1 MIHSATLYYRL
12 AGHEPVAEPDLL
24 RWSRWFEEAGNA
36 RRIVARTDVGGR
48 TVSTVFLGIDH
59 NFCSVGPPLLF
70 ETMIFGLPD
79 DEEYQERCTTW
90 DEALAQ
96 HQRALEYLGGTD
108 AAHEEIEES

>member
-1 MIHSATLYYRL
+1 MRHSATLYYTL
-12 AGHEPVAEPDLL
+12 AGHEPVPEPDLE
-24 RWSRWFEEAGNA
+24 RWARWFEQDQ
-36 RRIVARTDVGGR
+36 RIVARTELGGR
-48 TVSTVFLGIDH
+48 TVCTVFLGMDH

-79 DEEYQERCTTW
+79 DEEYQERCATW

-96 HQRALEYLGGTD
+96 HQRAVEYLGGTG